1 MHNGL
6 IPDVLEKVTEFS
18 GLEFTYEYTDTY
30 REALNLVIQ
39 GKADIL
45 GAFLGSEEDG
55 ADMGLAPSKAYA
67 SMSDIIVRNK
77 GVSYPSD
84 GLVGAVIEGRR
95 MPKGIK
101 ADEVRYFPDVRA
113 ALRAVN
119 NGDVDFL
126 RNLYQNR
133 ARYAGPPLSQC
144 GSQYPG

>member
-77 GVSYPSD
+77 GSAIPRMVWWERSLKD
-84 GLVGAVIEGRR
+84 GACQR
-95 MPKGIK
+95 IK